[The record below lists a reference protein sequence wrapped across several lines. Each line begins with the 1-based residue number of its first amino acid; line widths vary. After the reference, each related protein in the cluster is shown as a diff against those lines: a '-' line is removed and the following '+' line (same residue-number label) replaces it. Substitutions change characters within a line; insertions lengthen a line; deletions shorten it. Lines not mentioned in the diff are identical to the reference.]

1 MQPKRVQ
8 WCSGRVG
15 RTVVALALL
24 SPSLCFAD
32 EDPYWSFSLVLG
44 GHLPQLNAVDDGL
57 LQADL
62 LGDATVLIREGG
74 QTTSSDSQVVDTNKS
89 EIIPFVYSNRVE
101 PVKIGVYGAFE
112 FAWHATPRNA
122 LIFGLGSWEK
132 TALNVTQG
140 NLPLQQYFARN
151 VVDSERRG
159 RISYTEYT
167 FGWRH
172 DFRTEGKLKLYSRL
186 SLHEVFDIDY
196 REDFVF
202 RFVESP
208 IPDLLGVRRDLV
220 MQGQTASVFMA
231 QIGGGVEWMLTDWFS
246 LGIEGGYLMGDRD
259 FQIRDV
265 KFTNDLAD
273 NDQADLTGLPGL
285 ATGNGNLSYLSP
297 TATPEDV
304 RDITTRENFYRPI
317 NLRFDGFRFG
327 VRVTMYF

>member
-1 MQPKRVQ
+1 MQHKCAQ
-8 WCSGRVG
+8 GLSGR
-15 RTVVALALL
+15 TWAAVVAIVLL
-24 SPSLCFAD
+24 SPSLSFAA

-44 GHLPQLNAVDDGL
+44 GHLPQLDALDDGL
-57 LQADL
+57 LQSDL

-74 QTTSSDSQVVDTNKS
+74 QATTSDSQVVDTNQS
-89 EIIPFVYSNRVE
+89 EIITFVYSNRVE
-101 PVKIGVYGAFE
+101 PVKIGAYGAFE

-132 TALNVTQG
+132 TSLNVTQG

-172 DFRTEGKLKLYSRL
+172 DFRTKGKLKLYSRL
-186 SLHEVFDIDY
+186 SIHEVFDIDY

-202 RFVESP
+202 RFVDTP

-220 MQGQTASVFMA
+220 IEAQTASIFMA
-231 QIGGGVEWMLTDWFS
+231 QIGGGAEWMLADWLS
-246 LGIEGGYLMGDRD
+246 LGIEGGYLIGDRD
-259 FQIRDV
+259 FQLRNV

-273 NDQADLTGLPGL
+273 NDQVDTTGLPGVAL
-285 ATGNGNLSYLSP
+285 GTGNLAYLSS
-297 TATPEDV
+297 TATPVDV
-304 RDITTRENFYRPI
+304 RDVTTREKFYRPI
-317 NLRFDGFRFG
+317 NLRFEGFRFG
-327 VRVTMYF
+327 LRLTMYF